1 MKNLILTALV
11 FITLS
16 MVSISCEKDNP
27 GTGTEIDLTGTYEVY
42 IDGSVVVEGTTL
54 ASGSAQNADGVWINT
69 VTMGD
74 EAKSMNI
81 VVGQFPRTV
90 GETVTM
96 DTDSDPGVIFTHQS
110 VMYSTISGTLTRET
124 ASKISFSG
132 SCVELMTQEEHS
144 VKGFVESDSYK
155 QIK

>member
-11 FITLS
+11 FITLC
-16 MVSISCEKDNP
+16 MVSTSCEKDSLD
-27 GTGTEIDLTGTYEVY
+27 TGTKVDLTGTYEVY
-42 IDGSVVVEGTTL
+42 IDGSVVVEGETQ

-69 VTMGD
+69 ITMGD

-81 VVGQFPRTV
+81 VVGQFPRNV

-96 DTDSDPGVIFTHQS
+96 DIDSDPGVIFTHQS

-124 ASKISFSG
+124 ASKISFNG

-144 VKGFVESDSYK
+144 IKGFVKSDSFK